1 MRKLIATTHII
12 LTISLALSLCGC
24 TGSSSSQ
31 PAAKVEAE
39 ATKAAGQP
47 TTDAASNAAMT
58 SSSTT
63 TVTSN
68 NPDDVFVSLVS
79 FDQLQQKIASFKD
92 RVVVVD
98 AWSTSCLPCMKEFP
112 HLVELARRWPED
124 VVCISVNLDFAGLPN
139 TKPSDYSEGVL
150 KFLKSKAANPP
161 NLVNLISTDVDE
173 QMYAK
178 FEIESIPSIF
188 VYDRTGALAGKLTVD
203 TAGADGLTYAGDVV
217 PLVEKLIEK

>member
-12 LTISLALSLCGC
+12 LTMSLAMSLCGC
-24 TGSSSSQ
+24 TNSSRSQ
-31 PAAKVEAE
+31 PADKAEAE
-39 ATKAAGQP
+39 AAT
-47 TTDAASNAAMT
+47 AASQPATEAAA
-58 SSSTT
+58 SSTT
-63 TVTSN
+63 STPIGEIQVA
-68 NPDDVFVSLVS
+68 LVS
-79 FDQLQQKIASFKD
+79 FDQLQQKIASYKD

-139 TKPSDYSEGVL
+139 TTPKDCLPAVT
-150 KFLKSKAANPP
+150 KFLQSKAADPP
-161 NLVNLISTDVDE
+161 NLVNLVSTDMDE

-188 VYDRTGALAGKLTVD
+188 VYDRAGALAGKLTVD

>member
-12 LTISLALSLCGC
+12 LTISLVLSLCGC
-24 TGSSSSQ
+24 TGSSRSQ
-31 PAAKVEAE
+31 PTDKAQAE
-39 ATKAAGQP
+39 ATKA
-47 TTDAASNAAMT
+47 TTLPENDTAT
-58 SSSTT
+58 SSTANT
-63 TVTSN
+63 PVGDI
-68 NPDDVFVSLVS
+68 PVALVS
-79 FDQLQQKIASFKD
+79 FEELQQRIASFKD

-124 VVCISVNLDFAGLPN
+124 VVCISVNLDFAGLPG
-139 TKPSDYSEGVL
+139 TTPKDCVPAVT
-150 KFLKSKAANPP
+150 KFLQSKAADPT
-161 NLVNLISTDVDE
+161 NLVNLISTDIDE

-178 FEIESIPSIF
+178 FAIESIPSIF
-188 VYDRTGALAGKLTVD
+188 VYDRAGTLAGKLTVD

>member
-1 MRKLIATTHII
+1 MRNHIATIHII
-12 LTISLALSLCGC
+12 LTISLCLCGC
-24 TGSSSSQ
+24 TASSRNQPSGKAEADATKGASQ
-31 PAAKVEAE
+31 PND
-39 ATKAAGQP
+39 
-47 TTDAASNAAMT
+47 TTDAAA
-58 SSSTT
+58 SSTT
-63 TVTSN
+63 TTPIAEIQVA
-68 NPDDVFVSLVS
+68 LVS
-79 FDQLQQKIASFKD
+79 FDELQQKIASFKD

-124 VVCISVNLDFAGLPN
+124 VVCISINLDFAGLPDQ
-139 TKPSDYSEGVL
+139 KPQDCAPGVL
-150 KFLKSKAANPP
+150 KFLKSKAANPS
-161 NLVNLISTDVDE
+161 NLVNLISTDIDE

-188 VYDRTGALAGKLTVD
+188 VYDRAGALAGKLTVD